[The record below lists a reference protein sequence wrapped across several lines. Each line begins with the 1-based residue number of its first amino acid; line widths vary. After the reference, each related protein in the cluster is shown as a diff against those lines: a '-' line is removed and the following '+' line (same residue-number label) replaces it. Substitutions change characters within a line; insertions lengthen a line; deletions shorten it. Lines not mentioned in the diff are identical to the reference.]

1 MNDFIS
7 FASIY
12 GLIVRNI
19 VYGKWV
25 STPTIDHPHKMN
37 GRYKHL
43 GEIAFIQN
51 WATMDKPE
59 MWRLEGEFKP
69 NPQFAKAKNDAYRQR
84 IELADKASAKAGWI
98 MHQTELKTHPYL
110 VKKGFTDMTMP
121 VWDTPEGEGKLVIA
135 MRREGKIV
143 GCQLV
148 SEEGEKKFLYGQ
160 TSKGA
165 SFVMDAK
172 GIHIFC
178 EGFATGLSIQ
188 AIMRANKMRYTI
200 HVCFSAGNM
209 KEVARG
215 FPNGIVIAD
224 NDNSGV
230 GESTAQETGKPYWLS
245 DTVAEDFNDYHMR
258 VGLFKASQGLKKFL
272 MNVEMQHASKT

>member
-1 MNDFIS
+1 VNDFIS

-215 FPNGIVIAD
+215 FPNGIIIAD

-230 GESTAQETGKPYWLS
+230 GESVAKDAGKPYWLS
-245 DTVAEDFNDYHMR
+245 DTVGEDFNDYHVR
-258 VGLFKASQGLKKFL
+258 VGLFQASQSLKKFL
-272 MNVEMQHASKT
+272 INAGV

>member
-1 MNDFIS
+1 VNDFIS

>member
-1 MNDFIS
+1 MIFEDF
-7 FASIY
+7 AKAH
-12 GLIVRNI
+12 GLIINGLVSH
-19 VYGKWV
+19 KWIC
-25 STPTIDHPHKMN
+25 TATDDHPRSSN
-37 GRYKHL
+37 GRYKFL
-43 GEIAFIQN
+43 GDVGWVQN

-135 MRREGKIV
+135 MRRDGKIV

-215 FPNGIVIAD
+215 FPNGIIIAD

-230 GESTAQETGKPYWLS
+230 GESIAQETGKPYWLS